1 MGYYWFDNA
10 VTDKPPLL
18 EKDIKTSVRANPEL
32 VKAADLLR
40 YYSFEMGPKD
50 LELQLYDWLMHFP
63 AAWIAAAVIEALYQ
77 GRYKGVSVEQILRFW
92 QRRQQPQMLYGYDFE
107 QLVCQR
113 LPRTLQDAPVV
124 NVVPTSAI
132 AELASQMRQSAPELS
147 PMEALS
153 RAIARSIPL
162 RQSVD
167 AVVDQ
172 AEAKLSQAS
181 DAGKRQVLSEGREPD
196 QAEAAEAKTLQG
208 SSSVI
213 PQFTPKTTD
222 LNSKL
227 RECL

>member
-1 MGYYWFDNA
+1 LFDNA

-18 EKDIKTSVRANPEL
+18 EKDIKTAVRANADL
-32 VKAADLLR
+32 VKAGDLLR
-40 YYSFEMGPKD
+40 YYSFEMGSKD

-113 LPRTLQDAPVV
+113 LPRTLQDAPTMVV
-124 NVVPTSAI
+124 SAVPTSAI
-132 AELASQMRQSAPELS
+132 AELASQMRRSAPELS

-153 RAIARSIPL
+153 RAIQRSIPL

-181 DAGKRQVLSEGREPD
+181 DAGKRQVLSDGRSQGAADKTP
-196 QAEAAEAKTLQG
+196 EALPP
-208 SSSVI
+208 SSSTVI

-222 LNSKL
+222 LDSKL
-227 RECL
+227 RGCL